1 MTPAGDTLTRLRSAT
16 RAQHGRL
23 AALFPRGLACDRD
36 YRHYLPG
43 MRAIVAAVVRADA
56 SLHRAYAE
64 SLQRL
69 DDDLAALGCPAQP
82 PACSAIDASLH
93 RLGYRYVIDGSSMGA
108 RVLVRD
114 AMALGWTPSRG
125 ASFLAYHVRRGH
137 AAWPR
142 LKRTL
147 AATDST
153 DAGALVT
160 GAVAAFAF
168 VADAF
173 IHAATPHPQDT
184 Q

>member
-1 MTPAGDTLTRLRSAT
+1 
-16 RAQHGRL
+16 
-23 AALFPRGLACDRD
+23 
-36 YRHYLPG
+36 
-43 MRAIVAAVVRADA
+43 
-56 SLHRAYAE
+56 
-64 SLQRL
+64 
-69 DDDLAALGCPAQP
+69 
-82 PACSAIDASLH
+82 
-93 RLGYRYVIDGSSMGA
+93 MGA

-147 AATDST
+147 AATEST
-153 DAGALVT
+153 AADALVT

-168 VADAF
+168 ASDAF